1 MNAVSV
7 VACLALFV
15 TVGFAFIFAAL
26 LLGRFLRP
34 SAPTPEKRQTYECG
48 EQPIGSS
55 FIQFDLRFYVVALV
69 FLIFDVEVSFF
80 FPWATVY
87 GKATQLMAA
96 GAEASARADEQ
107 VNEHLR
113 ALGVPET
120 ALGARL
126 APGGPNASEIAGS
139 ARQLARM
146 AIIDV
151 GVFFAVLLVGFAYV
165 WSRGDLEWV
174 RATASD
180 SPASEGQPGE
190 AVAA

>member
-15 TVGFAFIFAAL
+15 TVGFLFIFAAL

-48 EQPIGSS
+48 EQPVGSS

-80 FPWATVY
+80 FPWATVF
-87 GKATQLMAA
+87 GRATQLMALD
-96 GAEASARADEQ
+96 AEASPQASRQAG
-107 VNEHLR
+107 EHLR
-113 ALGVPET
+113 ALGVPE
-120 ALGARL
+120 AELSVHSAQGGAN
-126 APGGPNASEIAGS
+126 APQIARS
-139 ARQLARM
+139 ARQLALM
-146 AIIDV
+146 SMVDV

-174 RATASD
+174 RATASE
-180 SPASEGQPGE
+180 SPAPEEQPEE
-190 AVAA
+190 AGVA